1 MKQQCVC
8 AQTAYRNNLDGTRDY
23 KVVGKSKCQICRGS
37 GWVAKCNQCDGSGI
51 FKLNMAD
58 LPVPYSDRCQKCDG
72 NGKVRV
78 EG

>member
-1 MKQQCVC
+1 
-8 AQTAYRNNLDGTRDY
+8 
-23 KVVGKSKCQICRGS
+23 
-37 GWVAKCNQCDGSGI
+37 
-51 FKLNMAD
+51 LNMAD